1 MNWTSFPVPITLIY
15 VRLLARITNLIFP
28 ITPIQ
33 STHHALVFLVL
44 WSIIF
49 RIVSCVVPIRNFVAL
64 RFAVFLVIPV
74 WRKFS
79 SAYWTNHTPSQHFLN
94 SLFLFA
100 EYLPLPLHIPL
111 EKLFLHKSHCSGY
124 LKSFPLIW
132 LHFKDPS
139 EMCGLQNPFFQHI
152 SKIVLILRKKSSG
165 SFNLMVSQSACVF
178 CFVDIILIKFSRSSY
193 VNVSFIISSG
203 HKTGLTY
210 GACLLRP

>member
-1 MNWTSFPVPITLIY
+1 M
-15 VRLLARITNLIFP
+15 LARITNLILP

-33 STHHALVFLVL
+33 SAHLALVFLVL

-49 RIVSCVVPIRNFVAL
+49 RIVSGVVPICNLVAL

-74 WRKFS
+74 WFKFC
-79 SAYWTNHTPSQHFLN
+79 SADWTNHTPSQHFLN
-94 SLFLFA
+94 SLCLFA
-100 EYLPLPLHIPL
+100 EYLPRPLHIPL
-111 EKLFLHKSHCSGY
+111 EKLFRHKSHCSGY

-139 EMCGLQNPFFQHI
+139 EMCGLQNPFSQHLD
-152 SKIVLILRKKSSG
+152 KIILIFLKKSSG
-165 SFNLMVSQSACVF
+165 NFTLMVSQSACVF
-178 CFVDIILIKFSRSSY
+178 CFVAIILIKFSRSSY

-203 HKTGLTY
+203 HKTGFTY